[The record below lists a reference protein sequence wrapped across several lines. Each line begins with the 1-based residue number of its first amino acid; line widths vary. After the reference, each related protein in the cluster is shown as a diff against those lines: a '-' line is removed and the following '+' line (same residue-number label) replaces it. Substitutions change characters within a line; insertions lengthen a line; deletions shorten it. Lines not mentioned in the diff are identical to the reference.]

1 MVTLADAEHHKHE
14 VFENRAEFNSG
25 AIQKNFEVLRF
36 LNLQTPNN
44 WGVPSIIQDIEI
56 HSGRLYKNFKQLHL
70 SIFEAVL
77 DGSVSGGHLDVPVH
91 SSSAWRATSPPPPE
105 P

>member
-1 MVTLADAEHHKHE
+1 MVTLGGAEHHKHE
-14 VFENRAEFNSG
+14 VFESRAEFNSG

-44 WGVPSIIQDIEI
+44 WGVPSSIQDMKKI

-70 SIFEAVL
+70 STFEAVL
-77 DGSVSGGHLDVPVH
+77 DGGVSGGHLDILVH
-91 SSSAWRATSPPPPE
+91 SSTSAMAGDFTSAA
-105 P
+105 